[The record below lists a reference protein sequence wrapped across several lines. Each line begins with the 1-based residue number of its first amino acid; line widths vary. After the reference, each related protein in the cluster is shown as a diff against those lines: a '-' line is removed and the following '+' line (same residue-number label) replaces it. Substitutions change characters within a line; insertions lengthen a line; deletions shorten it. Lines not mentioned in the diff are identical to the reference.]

1 MGGCKVF
8 LGKNC
13 IIFYSLLQH
22 PWAVVFLRN
31 NGKDVHCSGSLIH
44 PKYVITAAHCFSLSN
59 PDNFNAPIED
69 MTVAFSLSN
78 VTLIQYPKLLKRFRV
93 KTRKISKLYTHPNF
107 TYPASDNDVAV
118 VELDEA
124 VPLGTTHILRNH
136 F

>member
-1 MGGCKVF
+1 
-8 LGKNC
+8 
-13 IIFYSLLQH
+13 
-22 PWAVVFLRN
+22 
-31 NGKDVHCSGSLIH
+31 VHCSGSLIH

-69 MTVAFSLSN
+69 MTVAFGLSN

-93 KTRKISKLYTHPNF
+93 KTRKISKLYNHPNF

-136 F
+136 FRGRGRFIKIHFSLLFVQNIKGYGVKSF

>member
-1 MGGCKVF
+1 M
-8 LGKNC
+8 
-13 IIFYSLLQH
+13 
-22 PWAVVFLRN
+22 
-31 NGKDVHCSGSLIH
+31 HCSGSLIH

-59 PDNFNAPIED
+59 PDNFKAPIED

-93 KTRKISKLYTHPNF
+93 KTRKIDKLYTHPNF
-107 TYPASDNDVAV
+107 TFPASDNDVAV

-124 VPLGTTHILRNH
+124 VPLGTLIYYVFNH